1 MQRRSRRATQ
11 VAALGLALVLT
22 ASACGGNDKK
32 SSDGGSDTTIPTTDA
47 PTNSKPTPGG
57 ELTYGVEADASGGY
71 CLPTAQ
77 LAAGGIQIAN
87 AIYEPLFSF
96 DKDFKPQPYL
106 AESSSWNADYTALT
120 IKLRQGIKFQ
130 DGSPLNSAIVK
141 LNLDVSRGDPAATAK
156 TGLSPLLFVFV
167 YQNIASIDAPDD
179 STVVINTKVP
189 WPALPDFLASGRN
202 LMVGESQLMAGADGC
217 KDQFNGTGPFKVDS
231 WTPNQEM
238 KLSKNPNYW
247 RKDKDGVQLPY
258 LDKLTFKP
266 IEGGPQRFDAL
277 DGNSI
282 QAGHWST
289 GTIFTQIQKDDRFQ
303 LTAEAEGHK
312 EVAYG
317 LVNVA
322 KAPMDDIE
330 VRKHMAM
337 AIDRETLN
345 DINSAGKFK
354 IADQPFDTGV
364 IGYVKDI
371 GTIAYDPDA
380 AAAFFKGKN
389 ISIKMSYATDPT
401 TKAIAEEVK
410 AELADVGVTVNV
422 DEKDQAT
429 LINQALGGDFNIL
442 LWRNH
447 PGADPDTEYNWW
459 HSGSP
464 VNFGKI
470 NDPEIDRLL
479 DEGRSEPDPAKR
491 KAIYQD
497 LSRAFV
503 TGAYNQWNWYTEWG
517 IGSYKTVH
525 NLTGTTLPDG
535 SAGAGMTWGWHLLT
549 EAWVDQK

>member
-1 MQRRSRRATQ
+1 VQRRSRRGLKF
-11 VAALGLALVLT
+11 AALGLALALT
-22 ASACGGNDKK
+22 AGACGGSDDEK
-32 SSDGGSDTTIPTTDA
+32 SDDEGTETTVPTTDA
-47 PTNSKPTPGG
+47 PTDKAVTPGG
-57 ELTYGVEADASGGY
+57 ELTYAVEADASGGY

-87 AIYEPLFSF
+87 AIYDPLFVF

-106 AESSSWNADYTALT
+106 AESFSFNPEYTALT
-120 IKLRQGIKFQ
+120 IKLRSGITFQ
-130 DGSPLNSAIVK
+130 DGSPLNSEIVK

-156 TGLSPLLFVFV
+156 TGLSPLLFIFVF
-167 YQNIASIDAPDD
+167 QNIASIDAPDD

-189 WPALPDFLASGRN
+189 WPALPEFLAGGRN
-202 LMVGESQLMAGADGC
+202 GIVGMSQLMAGTDGC
-217 KDQFNGTGPFKVDS
+217 KDKFNGTGPFKVIS

-238 KLSKNPNYW
+238 KLEKNPNYW

-266 IEGGPQRFDAL
+266 IEGGPARFDAL
-277 DGNSI
+277 DGDTI

-289 GTIFTQIQKDDRFQ
+289 QSIFDQIQGDDRFQ

-312 EVAYG
+312 EVGYG

-322 KAPMDDIE
+322 KAPMDDKE
-330 VRKHMAM
+330 FRKHLSM
-337 AIDRETLN
+337 AIDRDTLN
-345 DINSAGKFK
+345 DINSEGKFK
-354 IADQPFDTGV
+354 VANQPFDTGV
-364 IGYVKDI
+364 IGYLDDI
-371 GTIAYDPDA
+371 EAPEYDPDA
-380 AAAFFKGKN
+380 AEAYFAGKN
-389 ISIKMSYATDPT
+389 VELKLSYATDPT

-410 AELADVGVTVNV
+410 AELADVGVTVNI

-447 PGADPDTEYNWW
+447 PGADPDTQYNWW

-470 NDPEIDRLL
+470 NDPEMDRLL

-491 KAIYQD
+491 KTIYED
-497 LSRAFV
+497 FNRAFAA
-503 TGAYNQWNWYTEWG
+503 GAYNQWNWYTEWG

-535 SAGAGMTWGWHLLT
+535 SPGPGMTWGWHLLT
-549 EAWVDQK
+549 EAWVEQ